1 MIFFVKTL
9 QVSKEKKKMR
19 SFLDVVSA
27 RRPPSTKLVVVH
39 SAALEL
45 VLLRQACEIRRY

>member
-27 RRPPSTKLVVVH
+27 RRPPSTKLVVH
-39 SAALEL
+39 SVALEL